1 MRQKGQIVL
10 MLVLVMT
17 VALAIGL
24 SIVQKSLTDVSTA
37 TKVED
42 SQRAFSAAEAGIEK
56 VLSGGGTQKFA
67 LEGTSAQVSEIQDS
81 GTLPLLP
88 EVNKRQLPLEFPP
101 FAKEEIIQVWL
112 ADPDSNVRLPDCSA
126 IDATKHSPI
135 CYGQS
140 TLDLYWGNSQT
151 DKAAL
156 ELTLIYYDNVSKTYK
171 NDRKWFLDWD
181 SADRLNNFDKVN
193 CPGSIVAEGSL
204 DKISYSCHIKLGD
217 GSINAGKNGALPSG
231 LMMLR
236 ARLLYNTTSQ
246 PLAVLAVG
254 TCGKN
259 CSLPPQTRK
268 LISVGA
274 SGQTQRKVQV
284 FQMNK
289 VIPPYFDFA
298 IFSAGEIRK

>member
-1 MRQKGQIVL
+1 

-56 VLSGGGTQKFA
+56 VLSGGGTQKFS
-67 LEGTSAQVSEIQDS
+67 LEGTSAQVTEIQDS
-81 GTLPLLP
+81 GNLPPLP
-88 EVNKRQLPLEFPP
+88 EINKRQLPLEFPP

-126 IDATKHSPI
+126 IDTTKHSPV

-140 TLDLYWGNSQT
+140 TLDLYWGNSRT

-156 ELTLIYYDNVSKTYK
+156 ELTLIYYDSVSKTYK

-181 SADRLNNFDKVN
+181 SAARNNFDLVS
-193 CPGSIVAEGSL
+193 CPGNLIPEGSS
-204 DKISYSCHIKLGD
+204 DKIPYSCYIRLGD
-217 GSINAGKNGALPSG
+217 GSINAARNKALPSG

-268 LISVGA
+268 LVSTGT

-289 VIPPYFDFA
+289 VIPSYFDFA

>member
-1 MRQKGQIVL
+1 

-56 VLSGGGTQKFA
+56 VLSGGGSGSFP
-67 LEGTSAQVSEIQDS
+67 LVGTSAQVTDIQDS
-81 GTLPLLP
+81 GNLPLLP
-88 EVNKRQLPLEFPP
+88 EVNHRQLPLEFPS
-101 FAKEEIIQVWL
+101 FAKEEAIQVWL
-112 ADPDSNVRLPDCSA
+112 SDPDSNIKLPDCSA
-126 IDATKHSPI
+126 IDAAKHSPV
-135 CYGQS
+135 CYSQN
-140 TLDLYWGNSQT
+140 TLDIYWGNSKT

-156 ELTLIYYDNVSKTYK
+156 ELTLVYYDSVSKTYK
-171 NDRKWFLDWD
+171 NDRKWYLDWD
-181 SADRLNNFDKVN
+181 NATRSPANNFDKVN
-193 CPGSIVAEGSL
+193 CSVSEIAEGSP
-204 DKISYSCHIKLGD
+204 DKISYSCHMKLGD
-217 GSINAGKNGALPSG
+217 GSINAAKNGVLPSG

-254 TCGKN
+254 TCGKD
-259 CSLPPQTRK
+259 CSLPPQARK
-268 LISVGA
+268 LISTGA

>member
-1 MRQKGQIVL
+1 

-56 VLSGGGTQKFA
+56 VLSGGGTQSFP
-67 LEGTSAQVSEIQDS
+67 LEGTSAQVTEIQDS
-81 GTLPLLP
+81 GNLPPLP
-88 EVNKRQLPLEFPP
+88 EANRRQLPLEFPS

-112 ADPDSNVRLPDCSA
+112 ADPDSNVTLPACSA
-126 IDATKHSPI
+126 IDAIKHSPV
-135 CYGQS
+135 CYKQNS
-140 TLDLYWGNSQT
+140 LDVYWGNSRT
-151 DKAAL
+151 DKVAL
-156 ELTLIYYDNVSKTYK
+156 ELTLIYYDGVSQTYK
-171 NDRKWFLDWD
+171 NDRKWYLDWD
-181 SADRLNNFDKVN
+181 NATRSPANNFDKVN
-193 CPGSIVAEGSL
+193 CPGNLIPEGATGN
-204 DKISYSCHIKLGD
+204 IHYSCHITLGD
-217 GSINAGKNGALPSG
+217 GSINAAKNGALPSG

-236 ARLLYNTTSQ
+236 GRLLYNTTSQ
-246 PLAVLAVG
+246 PFAVQPPLTA
-254 TCGKN
+254 TCGKD
-259 CSLPPQTRK
+259 CSLPPQVRK
-268 LISVGA
+268 LISTGT

-289 VIPPYFDFA
+289 VIPPYLDFA